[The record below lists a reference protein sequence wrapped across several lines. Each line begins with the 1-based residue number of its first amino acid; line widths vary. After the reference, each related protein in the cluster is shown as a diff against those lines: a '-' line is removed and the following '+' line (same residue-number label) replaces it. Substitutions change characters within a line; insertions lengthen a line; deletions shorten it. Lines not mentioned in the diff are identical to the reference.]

1 MATSIGLYAPVLL
14 PGEPLFLTE
23 KPDRPQSTGLQRV
36 GHNLSGPECTE
47 DFFFACGS
55 SAPVKAE
62 HEGATAAWLAGTLAA
77 PNVQGHGL
85 PLLQELWP
93 YQSLFSSLL
102 YLVIRKPLW
111 PVFLHSSA
119 RSGARGLPCLGS
131 FSVVWRIRH
140 IEGSPFAGVLLC
152 RSEHQSLKGAP
163 WVGSYPEVPWVR
175 HLMGQPLFFSCR
187 CWRVGKERLW

>member
-1 MATSIGLYAPVLL
+1 MNSLETLAKNNYILYARIYYCYILFNLL
-14 PGEPLFLTE
+14 L
-23 KPDRPQSTGLQRV
+23 GLQ
-36 GHNLSGPECTE
+36 GPWRRQMCR
-47 DFFFACGS
+47 DMDCLCC
-55 SAPVKAE
+55 K
-62 HEGATAAWLAGTLAA
+62 
-77 PNVQGHGL
+77 
-85 PLLQELWP
+85 ELWP

-163 WVGSYPEVPWVR
+163 WVGSYSEVPWVR